1 MFIGLHHQKWALWEN
16 PPNIS
21 SWMATG
27 NRGAR
32 HHFNPHK
39 QITDRPHL
47 KSRPV
52 GVIDMGGEREGGR
65 GVSVLCG
72 WMQWIGSRS
81 TTRAGGRAMGRTW
94 PASDKTKRRA
104 AYSMLLAA
112 SPAPPPPT
120 PVLSAPWDQSP
131 WMLEPCRPRSRHRSW
146 WLSVLNTCRLWGFS
160 SNRWWLVVGSNPRVT
175 VCHTSYNITGTCWN
189 VEAMR
194 LWFDDTPWKHSPG
207 SKHHSTVTKNWS
219 PCFLLPRSE
228 GMLWHQWLSERPSCC
243 IRFCRHINLV
253 PPPTRLC
260 KKTRNLSIYLRTFS
274 THLNWKPIVSIHL
287 MNEIV

>member
-112 SPAPPPPT
+112 SPAPPPQPPCFQPHGIRVRGCSSHVGLDHDIDLGGSPSST
-120 PVLSAPWDQSP
+120 PVVFGAFHQ
-131 WMLEPCRPRSRHRSW
+131 
-146 WLSVLNTCRLWGFS
+146 
-160 SNRWWLVVGSNPRVT
+160 
-175 VCHTSYNITGTCWN
+175 TGGD
-189 VEAMR
+189 
-194 LWFDDTPWKHSPG
+194 L
-207 SKHHSTVTKNWS
+207 
-219 PCFLLPRSE
+219 
-228 GMLWHQWLSERPSCC
+228 
-243 IRFCRHINLV
+243 
-253 PPPTRLC
+253 
-260 KKTRNLSIYLRTFS
+260 
-274 THLNWKPIVSIHL
+274 
-287 MNEIV
+287 